1 MKKGYTKAW
10 RKELDSE
17 IWLMPPLYLK
27 VWYWL
32 RHKVQHDPF
41 LFPTHKGIG
50 VWVLPGQR
58 LTSLQEIAEGVK
70 WSEWGKEIIP
80 NKKTIKTVLDW
91 MVDEG
96 MVTIE
101 SNAKGTLISIIN
113 WDTYNHVD
121 VVESN
126 AKGTRSGSRS
136 ERGLDTRKE
145 CKECKEC
152 KEVKEEGVIESTPG
166 DKSPPPSALKDLW
179 NEVVKTPF
187 VKEFTKARAIKC
199 RLRMNERTLEEWRQV
214 FQKVKDSPFCQ
225 GDNDR
230 GWRADFDWITKNQE
244 NSARV
249 LEGKYEKKHFN
260 GTIQASKGAAGG
272 LARIAEM
279 QRDKLE
285 REARENV

>member
-17 IWLMPPLYLK
+17 IWMMPPLYLK

-70 WSEWGKEIIP
+70 WSEWGREIIP
-80 NKKTIKTVLDW
+80 NKKTIKAVLDW
-91 MVDEG
+91 MVYEE

-121 VVESN
+121 IVESN
-126 AKGTRSGSRS
+126 AIGTRSGSPK
-136 ERGLDTRKE
+136 ERALDTRKE
-145 CKECKEC
+145 CKEGEEC
-152 KEVKEEGVIESTPG
+152 KEEDLKRVGVAS
-166 DKSPPPSALKDLW
+166 DKPKRTSAQKMS
-179 NEVVKTPF
+179 E
-187 VKEFTKARAIKC
+187 
-199 RLRMNERTLEEWRQV
+199 EEWIASL
-214 FQKVKDSPFCQ
+214 KASPAYQ
-225 GDNDR
+225 GLNIEVLKAKMEAWCDLH
-230 GWRADFDWITKNQE
+230 GKKPTRARFLNWLNREDKPMAPGNKP
-244 NSARV
+244 A
-249 LEGKYEKKHFN
+249 
-260 GTIQASKGAAGG
+260 IQASRGVQGTLARIEELRARKAAGG
-272 LARIAEM
+272 G
-279 QRDKLE
+279 
-285 REARENV
+285 NV

>member
-80 NKKTIKTVLDW
+80 NKKTILTILNWLKI
-91 MVDEG
+91 EG
-96 MVTIE
+96 MIAFE
-101 SNAKGTLISIIN
+101 SNAQGTLISIIN
-113 WDTYNHVD
+113 WDIYNHTD
-121 VVESN
+121 RVESN
-126 AKGTRSGSRS
+126 EKETVRKRS
-136 ERGLDTRKE
+136 LDTRKE

-152 KEVKEEGVIESTPG
+152 KEVKEVKEEGVIEPTPG

-260 GTIQASKGAAGG
+260 GTIQASKGVQGTLARIEELRARKAAGG
-272 LARIAEM
+272 G
-279 QRDKLE
+279 
-285 REARENV
+285 NV